1 MAGPID
7 GNAVF
12 EWRECGVQEPA
23 VDRGLQPELARS
35 KRFLFELMSFHAA
48 NNRITLTNRSGE
60 TIFDTERKM
69 PVIVGS
75 LSGSVHFAGL
85 GDFPSVVNV
94 ALGPCDPRVDFVY
107 PTLLIASSSSSQ
119 YANGGIPFSSPGSFL
134 LSAAWQGSSVFS
146 ISILSVVKDGETIVM
161 RKRGRIEIKDGV
173 TVQYKVYL
181 GRFV

>member
-1 MAGPID
+1 
-7 GNAVF
+7 
-12 EWRECGVQEPA
+12 
-23 VDRGLQPELARS
+23 
-35 KRFLFELMSFHAA
+35 MSFHAA

-75 LSGSVHFAGL
+75 LSGSVHFVGL
-85 GDFPSVVNV
+85 GDFQSVVNV

-107 PTLLIASSSSSQ
+107 PTLLVTSSSASQ
-119 YANGGIPFSSPGSFL
+119 YVNGGIPFSAPGSFL
-134 LSAAWQGSSVFS
+134 LSAAWQGSSVYS
-146 ISILSVVKDGETIVM
+146 LSILTVVKDGEMIVM
-161 RKRGRIEIKDGV
+161 RKRGRIEVTNGV